1 MTEASVK
8 NFQLCCANVDLSEEV
23 VLQFGRV
30 AKDRFTLDLKYPM
43 SLFQVYCS
51 YFIFVTSLTCHRI
64 CSGILHMCS
73 VYGWENSRSQRI

>member
-8 NFQLCCANVDLSEEV
+8 NFQLCCANMDLSEDV

-43 SLFQVYCS
+43 SLFQVWSDLNTC
-51 YFIFVTSLTCHRI
+51 FVYTLLALKFVIWCKNRPFAF
-64 CSGILHMCS
+64 
-73 VYGWENSRSQRI
+73 V